1 MLRNDDMI
9 NVYND
14 YDNKIFAPSVDP
26 RGNDL
31 VFPPKAEDGEP
42 YYMYLPFIEIKN
54 LHRLDRNIFTKR
66 KLRFEPE
73 MEEEVFRSLNIN
85 LAREIESFTREEIED
100 MILNPS
106 DNVIKTIL
114 SITDKAVIDK
124 FLAQL
129 IYLKNTNKY
138 FIASKVED
146 YIRARKEELEQ
157 GLRKSELEGQ
167 PTENIPVVEEEVE
180 VGVIEEEVVVEEKP
194 KAKTA
199 TKTKTTRTRGSK
211 K

>member
-31 VFPPKAEDGEP
+31 VFPPKTEDGEP
-42 YYMYLPFIEIKN
+42 YYVYLPFSEIRN
-54 LHRLDRNIFTKR
+54 MHRLDKNIFTKR
-66 KLRFEPE
+66 KLRFELE
-73 MEEEVFRSLNIN
+73 MEEEIFRMLNIN
-85 LAREIESFTREEIED
+85 LAREAESFTRKDIEY
-100 MILNPS
+100 MILNPD
-106 DNVIKTIL
+106 DNVINTIL
-114 SITDKAVIDK
+114 SITNKSVIDM
-124 FLAQL
+124 FLSQL

-138 FIASKVED
+138 FIADKVEN

-167 PTENIPVVEEEVE
+167 PTENIPVVDEEVE
-180 VGVIEEEVVVEEKP
+180 TGVVNEEAKIEKSKNTRVR
-194 KAKTA
+194 
-199 TKTKTTRTRGSK
+199 KTTNK
-211 K
+211 

>member
-1 MLRNDDMI
+1 MLKNDDMI

-31 VFPPKAEDGEP
+31 IFPPKTEDGEP
-42 YYMYLPFIEIKN
+42 YYVYLPFAEIRN
-54 LHRLDRNIFTKR
+54 MHRLDKNIFTKR

-73 MEEEVFRSLNIN
+73 MEEEIFRMLNIN
-85 LAREIESFTREEIED
+85 LARETESFTREDIEY
-100 MILNPS
+100 MILNPN
-106 DNVIKTIL
+106 DDVISTIL
-114 SITDKAVIDK
+114 SITNKSVIDM
-124 FLAQL
+124 FLSQL

-138 FIASKVED
+138 FIADKVEN

-167 PTENIPVVEEEVE
+167 PTENVPVVDEEVE
-180 VGVIEEEVVVEEKP
+180 TGVVDEEVKEEIKVEKP
-194 KAKTA
+194 KN
-199 TKTKTTRTRGSK
+199 TRTRKTTK

>member
-31 VFPPKAEDGEP
+31 IFTPKTEDGEP
-42 YYMYLPFIEIKN
+42 YYVYLPFVEIRN
-54 LHRLDRNIFTKR
+54 MHRLDKNIFTKR

-73 MEEEVFRSLNIN
+73 MEEEVFKALNIN
-85 LAREIESFTREEIED
+85 LAREKGSFTREDIEY
-100 MILNPS
+100 MILNPN
-106 DNVIKTIL
+106 DEVINTIL

-124 FLAQL
+124 FLSQL

-138 FIASKVED
+138 FIADKVEN

-167 PTENIPVVEEEVE
+167 PTENVPVVDEDVE
-180 VGVIEEEVVVEEKP
+180 TGVIEEEIEEVKVEKP
-194 KAKTA
+194 
-199 TKTKTTRTRGSK
+199 KTTRTRKTTK